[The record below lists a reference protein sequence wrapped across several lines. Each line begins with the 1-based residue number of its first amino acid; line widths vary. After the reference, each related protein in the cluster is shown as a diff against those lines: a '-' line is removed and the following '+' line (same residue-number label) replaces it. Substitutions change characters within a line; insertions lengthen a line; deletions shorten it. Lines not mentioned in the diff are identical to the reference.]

1 MRYLGLDLG
10 TKTLGLSLSDKT
22 GIIANSYKVIR
33 FENEDYDSLIS
44 VLEKIIDEE
53 KVDCLVLGFPKNMNN
68 TIGERATITLQFKE
82 KIERILKKE
91 VILMD
96 ERLSTVS
103 AHNFM
108 IESNMSRKKRK
119 EKVDSVAATIILQNY
134 LDKKRG

>member
-22 GIIANSYKVIR
+22 GTIANSYKVIR
-33 FENEDYDSLIS
+33 FENENYSSLLL
-44 VLEKIIDEE
+44 VLKEVIEKE
-53 KVDCLVLGFPKNMNN
+53 KVDCLILGLPKNMNN

-82 KIERILKKE
+82 MIEKELKKE

-103 AHNFM
+103 AHNYM